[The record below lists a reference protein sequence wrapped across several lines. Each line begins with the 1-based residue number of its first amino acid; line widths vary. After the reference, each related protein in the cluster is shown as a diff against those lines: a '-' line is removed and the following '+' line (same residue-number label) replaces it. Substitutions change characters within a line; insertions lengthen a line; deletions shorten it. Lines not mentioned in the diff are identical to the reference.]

1 MSAGLDSKRPSL
13 GASKA
18 GKRFYRMNSCN
29 DLSRYWDHGGYH
41 SDNNQWCFEI
51 AWEVANKV
59 GGIYTVIRSKT
70 GVSVNELGDQYI
82 LLGPY
87 KEFHARQEVEEEDF
101 SPAHPLGQTVASQ
114 REKGFRIVTGRWLV
128 EGNPQVILFDVGS
141 AAVKMNEWK
150 HELFELGG
158 IGCPQED
165 SEVNDVVLFGFMAAS
180 FLADF
185 RIRAESYSDET
196 PRICAQFHEWMAG
209 IGLVMT
215 RLWKVDVATIFTT
228 HATQLGRHLC
238 AGDTDFYNNLEKF
251 NCDMEAGKRGI
262 YHRYCIE
269 RAGAHLAHIFTTVS
283 EITSVEATHLVKR
296 KPDLITPNGLNVK
309 RDLHEFQNL
318 HASCK
323 EKINE
328 FVRGHFHGHL
338 DFNLDR
344 TLYLFTAGRYE
355 FTNKGADIF
364 IESLARLNHMLKASG
379 SDVTVV
385 AFMIFPTKTNS
396 FNVESLRGHAITKG
410 LKDTIDVIEKDVG
423 KRLYEKCLR
432 GFVPDPS
439 ELLTRDDL
447 TKLKRCIYAAQD
459 SCPPPI
465 TTHNVVND
473 QQDPVLSCIR
483 RCQLFNQRTDRV
495 KVVFHPEFLSS
506 TNPLFGLDYN
516 DFVRGC
522 HMGVFPSYY
531 EPWGYT
537 PAECTIMGIPSITT
551 NLSGFGCFMEEH
563 VQDPPSY
570 GIYVVDRR
578 HVGVEE
584 SCQQLAQFMFD
595 YTKLNRR
602 QRIIQRNRTERLSD
616 LLDWKNLGVYYRQAR
631 VQALKKIFPDYEDN
645 APTMSESA
653 FNRMTYPRPI
663 SEPPSPV
670 STRPSSPERRSRP
683 GSPGARSIYSMNSDD
698 SASHDSE
705 EELDALELEQN

>member
-1 MSAGLDSKRPSL
+1 MEGRNGGDL
-13 GASKA
+13 GRKAS
-18 GKRFYRMNSCN
+18 KRFYRTTSMG
-29 DLSRYWDHGGYH
+29 DLSRYWDHGAYL
-41 SDNNQWCFEI
+41 SDNNQWCFET

-70 GVSVNELGDQYI
+70 GVSVNELGDQYV

-87 KEFHARQEVEEEDF
+87 KEVHARQEVEEEEF
-101 SPAHPLGQTVASQ
+101 SHAHPLGQAVVSQ
-114 REKGFRIVTGRWLV
+114 RGKGYRIVTGRWLV

-141 AAVKMNEWK
+141 SSHLLDQFKQ
-150 HELFELGG
+150 ELFQMAG
-158 IGCPQED
+158 IGAPHGD
-165 SEVNDVVLFGFMAAS
+165 GEVNDVILFGFMVAQ

-185 RIRAESYSDET
+185 RVRAESYSDEA
-196 PRICAQFHEWMAG
+196 PRVAAQFHEWMAG
-209 IGLVMT
+209 IGLVMA
-215 RLWKVDVATIFTT
+215 RLWKIDIATIFTT

-238 AGDTDFYNNLEKF
+238 AGDTDFYNNLENF
-251 NCDMEAGKRGI
+251 NCDQEAGKRGI

-269 RAGAHLAHIFTTVS
+269 RAAAHLTHVFTTVS
-283 EITSVEATHLVKR
+283 EITGVEATHLVKR

-328 FVRGHFHGHL
+328 FVRGHFHGHFDFDL
-338 DFNLDR
+338 DK

-355 FTNKGADIF
+355 YTNKGADIF
-364 IESLARLNHMLKASG
+364 IESLARLNHMLKSSG

-385 AFMIFPTKTNS
+385 AFLIFPTKTNS

-410 LKDTIDVIEKDVG
+410 LKDTIDAIEKEVG
-423 KRLYEKCLR
+423 KRLYERCLR
-432 GFVPDPS
+432 GSVPQSGD
-439 ELLTRDDL
+439 LLTREDL
-447 TKLKRCIYAAQD
+447 TKLKRCIFAAQD
-459 SCPPPI
+459 TRPPPI
-465 TTHNVVND
+465 TTHNVVD
-473 QQDPVLSCIR
+473 DHLDPVLGAFR
-483 RCQLFNQRTDRV
+483 RCNLFNAESDRV

-551 NLSGFGCFMEEH
+551 NLSGFGCFMEEQ

-570 GIYVVDRR
+570 GIYIVDRR
-578 HVGVEE
+578 HQAVEE
-584 SCQQLAQFMFD
+584 SVSQLAGFMFD

-616 LLDWKNLGVYYRQAR
+616 LLDWRNLGVYYRQAR
-631 VQALKKIFPDYEDN
+631 VAALQAVYPDYRDA
-645 APTMSESA
+645 APRMSA
-653 FNRMTYPRPI
+653 AAINRLTYPRPI

-670 STRPSSPERRSRP
+670 STRPSSPERRSRA
-683 GSPGARSIYSMNSDD
+683 GSPSARSIYSMKSDD

-705 EELDALELEQN
+705 EELEELDDLQEM

>member
-1 MSAGLDSKRPSL
+1 
-13 GASKA
+13 
-18 GKRFYRMNSCN
+18 
-29 DLSRYWDHGGYH
+29 
-41 SDNNQWCFEI
+41 
-51 AWEVANKV
+51 
-59 GGIYTVIRSKT
+59 
-70 GVSVNELGDQYI
+70 
-82 LLGPY
+82 
-87 KEFHARQEVEEEDF
+87 
-101 SPAHPLGQTVASQ
+101 
-114 REKGFRIVTGRWLV
+114 
-128 EGNPQVILFDVGS
+128 
-141 AAVKMNEWK
+141 
-150 HELFELGG
+150 
-158 IGCPQED
+158 
-165 SEVNDVVLFGFMAAS
+165 MAAS

-185 RIRAESYSDET
+185 RVIKQRLDSGFESYCNFCNLQIRAESFCDEA
-196 PRICAQFHEWMAG
+196 PRISAQFHEWMAG

-215 RLWKVDVATIFTT
+215 RSSNKNQGGHSPPPGFEHWLIMTEHHLSHSYYFVSRLWKTDVATIFTT

-238 AGDTDFYNNLEKF
+238 AGDTDFYNNLENF
-251 NCDMEAGKRGI
+251 NCDKEAGKRGI
-262 YHRYCIE
+262 FHRYCIE

-283 EITSVEATHLVKR
+283 EITGVEATHLVGR
-296 KPDLITPNGLNVK
+296 QPDLITPNGLNVK

-410 LKDTIDVIEKDVG
+410 LKETIDLIEKDVG
-423 KRLYEKCLR
+423 KRLYDKCLR
-432 GFVPDPS
+432 GFVPEPS

-459 SCPPPI
+459 PRPPPI

-537 PAECTIMGIPSITT
+537 PAECTIMGIP
-551 NLSGFGCFMEEH
+551 
-563 VQDPPSY
+563 
-570 GIYVVDRR
+570 R
-578 HVGVEE
+578 
-584 SCQQLAQFMFD
+584 
-595 YTKLNRR
+595 
-602 QRIIQRNRTERLSD
+602 
-616 LLDWKNLGVYYRQAR
+616 
-631 VQALKKIFPDYEDN
+631 
-645 APTMSESA
+645 
-653 FNRMTYPRPI
+653 
-663 SEPPSPV
+663 
-670 STRPSSPERRSRP
+670 
-683 GSPGARSIYSMNSDD
+683 
-698 SASHDSE
+698 
-705 EELDALELEQN
+705 

>member
-1 MSAGLDSKRPSL
+1 VKMSVDGRRMSL
-13 GASKA
+13 GAKTA
-18 GKRFYRMNSCN
+18 KRFYRVDSQS
-29 DLSRYWDHGGYH
+29 DLSRYWDRGAYF
-41 SDNNQWCFEI
+41 SDNNQWCFET

-87 KEFHARQEVEEEDF
+87 KEMHARQEVEEEEF
-101 SPAHPLGQTVASQ
+101 SPTHPLGQAVNSQ
-114 REKGFRIVTGRWLV
+114 REKGYKIVTGRWLV

-141 AAVKMNEWK
+141 AAYKLNDFKQEMYDYA
-150 HELFELGG
+150 G
-158 IGCPQED
+158 IGCPAGDQEG
-165 SEVNDVVLFGFMAAS
+165 NDVVLFGFMAAQ
-180 FLADF
+180 FIADF
-185 RIRAESYSDET
+185 RVRAEEFTDVS
-196 PRICAQFHEWMAG
+196 PRITAQFHEWMAG
-209 IGLVMT
+209 VGLIMT
-215 RLWKVDVATIFTT
+215 RMWKIDVATVFTT

-238 AGDTDFYNNLEKF
+238 AGDTDFYNNLENF
-251 NCDMEAGKRGI
+251 NVDVEAGKRGI
-262 YHRYCIE
+262 YDRYCIE
-269 RAGAHLAHIFTTVS
+269 RAAAHLTHIFTTVS
-283 EITSVEATHLVKR
+283 EITGVEATHLVKR

-328 FVRGHFHGHL
+328 FVRGHFYGHF
-338 DFNLDR
+338 DFNLDK
-344 TLYLFTAGRYE
+344 TLYMFTAGRYE

-364 IESLARLNHMLKASG
+364 IESLSRLNHMLQKSG
-379 SDVTVV
+379 SSVTVV

-396 FNVESLRGHAITKG
+396 FNVDSLKGHAITKG
-410 LKDTIDVIEKDVG
+410 LKDTIDVIEKDIG

-432 GFVPDPS
+432 GFVPDS
-439 ELLTRDDL
+439 TDLLTRDDL
-447 TKLKRCIYAAQD
+447 TKLKRCIFAAQ
-459 SCPPPI
+459 STPPPPI

-473 QQDPVLSCIR
+473 HLDPVLNCIR
-483 RCQLFNQRTDRV
+483 RCQLFNSTSDRV

-506 TNPLFGLDYN
+506 TNPLFGLEYN

-551 NLSGFGCFMEEH
+551 NLSGFGCFIEEH
-563 VQDPPSY
+563 VVDPPSY
-570 GIYVVDRR
+570 GIYIVDRR
-578 HVGVEE
+578 HKSVEE
-584 SCQQLAQFMFD
+584 SCQQLAGFMFD

-631 VQALKKIFPDYEDN
+631 MKAMETVWPDFVDS
-645 APTMSESA
+645 APTMSANAVS
-653 FNRMTYPRPI
+653 RMMYPRPI

-670 STRPSSPERRSRP
+670 STRAPSPVGDRSA
-683 GSPGARSIYSMNSDD
+683 SPGARSIYSINSDD
-698 SASHDSE
+698 SISHDSE
-705 EELDALELEQN
+705 EELDALDVEDPED